1 VQYPQSEIAAMD
13 SIADALVYA
22 VTHINCRNAGDE
34 DLANEDDSAV
44 GHIMA
49 YLSEATLGEKNA
61 LADAAKRA
69 LAEEQSLYTPR
80 QEMIDH
86 FATWMEDIF
95 GRDWNGNDQI

>member
-1 VQYPQSEIAAMD
+1 MSEITTMN
-13 SIADALVYA
+13 SITDALVYA
-22 VTHINCRNAGDE
+22 VAHIRCRDASDE
-34 DLANEDDSAV
+34 YLTDDDDSAL

-49 YLSEATLGEKNA
+49 YLSEATLAERNA

-80 QEMIDH
+80 QEMMDY

-95 GRDWNGNDQI
+95 GRSWNGNDPI